1 MNKMVYYFNMNLVP
15 IKELKLDLSSYADR
29 ASKGEIIGITKYNR
43 PYFYLYPAQD
53 TGVSVGKWHGKK
65 DMQPATKATAGN
77 TALKFLLEDRQDRF

>member
-1 MNKMVYYFNMNLVP
+1 MVYYICMDLVS

-29 ASKGEIIGITKYNR
+29 ASRGEIVGVTKYNR

-65 DMQPATKATAGN
+65 DLLPGIKTTAGN
-77 TALKFLLEDRQDRF
+77 IALKFLQEDRQDRF

>member
-1 MNKMVYYFNMNLVP
+1 MDLIP
-15 IKELKLDLSSYADR
+15 IKDLKSDLSSYADR

-65 DMQPATKATAGN
+65 DLEPTTIKTAAGDI
-77 TALKFLLEDRQDRF
+77 ALKFLQEDRQDRF